1 LSFLASF
8 VKDKATTGVWIYL
21 WSFLSCS
28 IGLTSVFV
36 SNDFFFLDLKPK
48 ATKTKKSQLALHQ
61 TKKLL
66 HSKKK
71 KKR

>member
-1 LSFLASF
+1 
-8 VKDKATTGVWIYL
+8 
-21 WSFLSCS
+21 
-28 IGLTSVFV
+28 
-36 SNDFFFLDLKPK
+36 LDLKPK

-71 KKR
+71 KKDEKSTNKMGENICKTHIQ